1 MLANVIVLVAA
12 AIALSFLFSKKL
24 RHSGTWQATITP
36 LASIMGSGFLV
47 CAPLL
52 AANVG
57 NAAIFA
63 MATLLLLAYGVGEAV
78 RFNIRYAEPLLEARS
93 ERRSPPA
100 SDGGSHAVVRL
111 LELLARLVL
120 AVAYFISV
128 TYYLQLLAAFLLK
141 GFNIQNHLIANL
153 MTTALLVVIGG
164 IGWWRGLSRLE
175 SIEKYIVSLNL
186 SMIGALLVGLLFY
199 NAKLLTQGSWQLSTL
214 APTESLRTIQ
224 VLLGLLIVV
233 QGFEISRFLGD
244 EYPAEQRIKTMRY
257 AQLISTAVYLIF
269 IALITI
275 LFEAHGDKGV
285 TAIIDMSATVASFLP
300 PLLIIAAAGSQFSA
314 SVADF
319 SGAEGLITEISRSK
333 ISPRHTFLL
342 ITAVTI
348 SLAWLTDVIGVIS
361 LASRAF
367 ALFYSLQCMVAFA
380 IARQKKDL
388 SFQTG
393 KLTLFGSLAV
403 ICLLVTLFGIPAG

>member
-1 MLANVIVLVAA
+1 MLANVIVLLAA
-12 AIALSFLFSKKL
+12 AIALTLLFSQKL
-24 RHSGTWQATITP
+24 RRSVIWRATITP

-57 NAAIFA
+57 NAAILA
-63 MATLLLLAYGVGEAV
+63 MAALLLLAYGVGEAV
-78 RFNIRYAEPLLEARS
+78 RFNIRYAEPLLETRS
-93 ERRSPPA
+93 LQKPGQKT
-100 SDGGSHAVVRL
+100 GGSNTVARL
-111 LELLARLVL
+111 LETLSRLVL

-141 GFNIQNHLIANL
+141 GFNLQNHIVANL
-153 MTTALLVVIGG
+153 ITTALLVVIGG
-164 IGWWRGLSRLE
+164 IGWWRGLSKLE

-186 SMIGALLVGLLFY
+186 SMIAALLAGLLFY
-199 NAKLLTQGSWQLSTL
+199 NAGLLVQGSWQLPTL
-214 APTESLRTIQ
+214 QPTESFKTIR

-244 EYPAEQRIKTMRY
+244 EYPAEQRIRTMRY
-257 AQLISTAVYLIF
+257 AQIISAVVYLVF

-275 LFEAHGDKGV
+275 LFKAHGDKGI

-300 PLLIIAAAGSQFSA
+300 LLLIIAAAGSQFSA

-319 SGAEGLITEISRSK
+319 SGAEGLITEISGSK
-333 ISPRHTFLL
+333 ISPQRTFLF

-348 SLAWLTDVIGVIS
+348 SLAWLTDVVGIIS

-367 ALFYSLQCMVAFA
+367 ALFYALQCAVAFA
-380 IARQKKDL
+380 IAQQKKDL
-388 SFQTG
+388 TYQTG
-393 KLTLFGSLAV
+393 QLTLFGSLAIV
-403 ICLLVTLFGIPAG
+403 CLLVTVFGIPAG